1 MKEII
6 VRKIAELKGR
16 RTTMEI
22 VEVKHGDR
30 TYNREIVHRPQASV
44 AIIKVMGTKGFVL
57 IKQFRTAIQK
67 TIIEAVAGVVDEGET
82 PLEAIYREVE
92 EETGYKVELCKCL
105 SSFYVSP
112 GYSDEI
118 IHAFY
123 VEVNPNVG
131 KQSLDDTER
140 VNVAHFEEKQI
151 DQFLSE
157 GIVDGKT
164 VLAWMAYKIQRVGGV

>member
-1 MKEII
+1 MKEVI
-6 VRKIAELKGR
+6 VKQIAELKGR

-22 VEVKHGDR
+22 LEVKAENR

-44 AIIKVMGTKGFVL
+44 AIIKVFGTKAFIL

-67 TIIEAVAGVVDEGET
+67 TIIEAVAGVVDDGET
-82 PLEAIYREVE
+82 PLKAIYREVE
-92 EETGYKVELCKCL
+92 EETGYKVEYCTRLY
-105 SSFYVSP
+105 SVYVSP

-123 VEVNPNVG
+123 VEVNPNAG
-131 KQSLDDTER
+131 EQSLDDTER
-140 VNVAHFEEKQI
+140 VSIAHFSEEEI
-151 DQFLSE
+151 DQYLSE

-164 VLAWMAYKIQRVGGV
+164 ILAWQAYKLNK